1 VIPQVLWAEACFIA
15 VHIKNCLPYSDFKLK
30 KSPYK
35 IIFGHKSSIKYL
47 YPFGFKYYLHIPEE
61 K

>member
-1 VIPQVLWAEACFIA
+1 MA
-15 VHIKNCLPYSDFKLK
+15 VHIKNRLPHSTFKLK

-35 IIFGHKSSIKYL
+35 IMFGDKPSIKYL
-47 YPFGFKYYLHIPEE
+47 YPLVLNTIYIYLKKNRSGYLSLAIE